1 MSAQSSYLNKKG
13 LTVKDLV
20 TIGIFTALFFVFEL
34 IGSLPFAPNP
44 ALTFYQPFGIALLCG
59 PVYLLM
65 VAKVPKRGGIVVLG
79 IINGIIWYVL
89 GMHWAMDLGYVVMGI
104 VAEIVAGA
112 KGYRNIKWNIAS
124 FSLFCLGPA
133 GVFLAY
139 FADPAAWAETMLW
152 NGTINS
158 PSLLRLSLFLGGIFI
173 LRIVIY
179 SVGYTQ
185 SQIGGA
191 AVSNRTRL
199 FLGDKIKRIPLSR
212 FTQGQT
218 GQYINIVTSDV
229 NNYEKILTHT
239 VGDIVKHI
247 TFCTM
252 MVIFVGCIWLPGGII
267 LACVELV
274 LIPFLWLSFRVVRK
288 YGTEKNAVSAE
299 TVSSIVEYATGIQ
312 TFRAYGIGGTKNETV
327 TSTLQHFSDVSYN
340 YEKHGIPTNAIQCIF
355 LWIGL
360 PVMIWAASIPML
372 SGKLDPISYLLIC
385 MLPMLLAKL
394 SDSISRGLMSYKNLK
409 ISKDKVVDIIEEP
422 EETGSMEPLH
432 TATHEITFDNVD
444 FSYVPGEPVLK
455 HATFTVPDQKLTAIV
470 GDSGSGKSTILNLIA
485 KYYEANG
492 GTISIGG
499 KPINHVAAERVLEQI
514 SMVDQDVFLFDD
526 TIRENIRHAR
536 PNATDEEIEAA
547 CREANCD
554 GFIRRMEKGYDTPT
568 GENGNLL
575 SGGERQ
581 RISIARAI
589 LKNSP
594 ILLLDEATASLDIEN
609 ELAVKQA
616 IANLLKEKKT
626 VVMIA
631 HTLSIVKN
639 ADQILVVSDGK
650 IAEAGTH
657 DELLAKGG
665 KYAAMWN
672 AEQKLSA

>member
-1 MSAQSSYLNKKG
+1 MRENPLKKN
-13 LTVKDLV
+13 
-20 TIGIFTALFFVFEL
+20 
-34 IGSLPFAPNP
+34 SR
-44 ALTFYQPFGIALLCG
+44 FY
-59 PVYLLM
+59 
-65 VAKVPKRGGIVVLG
+65 
-79 IINGIIWYVL
+79 L
-89 GMHWAMDLGYVVMGI
+89 GMVLNVVEGMLSGFNFLLLYEAM
-104 VAEIVAGA
+104 
-112 KGYRNIKWNIAS
+112 K
-124 FSLFCLGPA
+124 
-133 GVFLAY
+133 
-139 FADPAAWAETMLW
+139 MLW

-252 MVIFVGCIWLPGGII
+252 MIIFVGCIWLPGGII

-327 TSTLQHFSDVSYN
+327 TSTLKHFSDVSYN

-485 KYYEANG
+485 KYYETNG
-492 GTISIGG
+492 GTIFIGG

-547 CREANCD
+547 CREAKPCKLCLID
-554 GFIRRMEKGYDTPT
+554 DLTISLQPKHCLFVLHGPCPFWEGFQSWLGYIFIHLPAKIFITVDQEGNLSHIRRDFFIFISDKSSGSSVCPFHRLISSCLVPVPAYFCILRNIFRIMVLHRQPYRKGTSLPFFT
-568 GENGNLL
+568 GNRDL
-575 SGGERQ
+575 
-581 RISIARAI
+581 
-589 LKNSP
+589 P
-594 ILLLDEATASLDIEN
+594 IHEDQDP
-609 ELAVKQA
+609 
-616 IANLLKEKKT
+616 
-626 VVMIA
+626 
-631 HTLSIVKN
+631 
-639 ADQILVVSDGK
+639 ADQRKAQPVSFF
-650 IAEAGTH
+650 
-657 DELLAKGG
+657 
-665 KYAAMWN
+665 
-672 AEQKLSA
+672 